1 MSNPAG
7 EFSQRDQSLIEV
19 TEKKVVKKVNKKVN
33 KNSVIGRLRETIC
46 IVVSLRRKIHYI
58 NKLQ

>member
-19 TEKKVVKKVNKKVN
+19 TEKKLIKKVNKKVIR
-33 KNSVIGRLRETIC
+33 NSVIRRLRETIC

>member
-19 TEKKVVKKVNKKVN
+19 TEKKVVKKVNK
-33 KNSVIGRLRETIC
+33 NSVIGRLREPIC